1 MFCIVIVVDLFF
13 LNFLNY
19 ILKWYLEMLRKVF
32 KLLLKV
38 IFGEDGF
45 GIVENFRFY
54 LIKFVLWLNKK

>member
-38 IFGEDGF
+38 IFGENGF

-54 LIKFVLWLNKK
+54 LI